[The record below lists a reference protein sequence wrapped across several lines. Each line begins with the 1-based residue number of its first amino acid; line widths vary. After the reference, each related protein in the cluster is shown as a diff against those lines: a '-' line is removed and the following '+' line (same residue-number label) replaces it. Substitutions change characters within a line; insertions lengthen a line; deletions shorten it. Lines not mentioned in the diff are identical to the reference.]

1 MCKNNCHIS
10 NQLLPVYQIQSFTR
24 KEKSLNLRQ
33 EVPYLDIYKKQFEKL
48 LSYLK
53 LLLSNCLEMQIFI
66 QKKIAKVSSET
77 KFWYF
82 RDAYLKIYYHIR
94 N

>member
-10 NQLLPVYQIQSFTR
+10 NQLRPVYQIQSFTR
-24 KEKSLNLRQ
+24 KEKSLNLRL

-53 LLLSNCLEMQIFI
+53 VLLSNCFEMQIFI
-66 QKKIAKVSSET
+66 QKKNSES
-77 KFWYF
+77 FE
-82 RDAYLKIYYHIR
+82 RNKILAF
-94 N
+94 